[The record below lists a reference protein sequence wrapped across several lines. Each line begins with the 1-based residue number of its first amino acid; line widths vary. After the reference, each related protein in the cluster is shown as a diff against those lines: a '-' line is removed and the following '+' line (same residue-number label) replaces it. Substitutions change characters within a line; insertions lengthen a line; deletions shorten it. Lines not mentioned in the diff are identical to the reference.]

1 MGEVLAE
8 AGDEAEVLTVEVV
21 RGVVEQVRTT
31 NPSVANRRADAK

>member
-1 MGEVLAE
+1 
-8 AGDEAEVLTVEVV
+8 VV